1 MAKKKKADSIDTE
14 KIITGLLKRGETDHT
29 VLEDAFQL
37 NRQFRDEGATE
48 VDGVKIYDPRRFE
61 MAAAYNG
68 KIRQLCAMFIKTFG
82 IEDCVDLYKRTLLF
96 DAPHNFD
103 AYCRYIEWNRPAK
116 KRFYEPRRKQ
126 LKPIADAMQEL
137 ADGKLELLAI
147 SLPPGTGKALANDT
161 PILTRSGW
169 KNHGDIV
176 VGDEVI
182 GMGGRFKKVIAVH
195 PKCQLDRLVEFTNGE
210 KIVCHENHEWWVR
223 DRHCHK
229 EYIAETKEIEKH
241 DLNIGGEPGHRGHRY
256 TFQLPRQDYVVGE
269 EKELFVDPY
278 TMGVWL
284 GDGANL
290 NPTICCSGID
300 SAVIERIVRNGGDL
314 RWATIHKITGVLYFG
329 FDIRKGLQKYG
340 MCYSRHRSDKFI
352 PEEYLT
358 ASIDQRLELLAGLID
373 TDGTLNNGKFTFT
386 TAEETLKD
394 SFVSLLSTFGWR
406 ACVRHN
412 NPGVST
418 SGICSRKGWYTISF
432 TPDCVIPCEIRRK
445 RNNRVC
451 PHRQRSISIKSITRC
466 EPKEGNCI
474 TVEGDGMYLA
484 GKTMIPTHNTTLS
497 LFFLTWFVGRRPDL
511 TALGGSHSNSF
522 LHGVYDEIIRILDK
536 EGEYLYNDV
545 FPDAPMVEMNSKD
558 MRIDL
563 VKPKRFQN
571 YQFSSIGSGNAGKV
585 RASGLLYCDDLVDG
599 IETAMSR
606 DRLDKLWQMYYTD
619 LRQRKMGGGDD
630 GIVNNVCKELHV
642 ATRWSIY
649 DPIGRLEMQYE
660 GNPTAKFLRFP
671 AMDENDESNFD
682 YPYGVGFTTEFYR
695 QQRDIMDDASWDAL
709 YMNEPIERQGVLF
722 EAKELRRYFALPDK
736 EPDDII
742 AVCDTKDSGP
752 DYCVMPIAYQYGAD
766 YYIDEI
772 ICDNGKPELI
782 EERLIDALMRHGVR
796 SCRFESNRGAGR
808 VAESVQQRLRERGGT
823 TRITTKWTQTNKDAR
838 IVSESGPI
846 KMICLFKD
854 ESEYT
859 KEYRTAINM
868 LTNYTMGGKVKHDDV
883 PDAFSM
889 LSDFIRSREYGH
901 ATLMQ
906 RPF

>member
-1 MAKKKKADSIDTE
+1 MAKKKKVDSIDTE

-48 VDGVKIYDPRRFE
+48 VDGVKIYDPHRFE
-61 MAAAYNG
+61 MAAVYNG

-147 SLPPGTGKALANDT
+147 SLPPGVGK
-161 PILTRSGW
+161 
-169 KNHGDIV
+169 
-176 VGDEVI
+176 
-182 GMGGRFKKVIAVH
+182 
-195 PKCQLDRLVEFTNGE
+195 
-210 KIVCHENHEWWVR
+210 
-223 DRHCHK
+223 
-229 EYIAETKEIEKH
+229 
-241 DLNIGGEPGHRGHRY
+241 
-256 TFQLPRQDYVVGE
+256 
-269 EKELFVDPY
+269 
-278 TMGVWL
+278 
-284 GDGANL
+284 
-290 NPTICCSGID
+290 
-300 SAVIERIVRNGGDL
+300 
-314 RWATIHKITGVLYFG
+314 
-329 FDIRKGLQKYG
+329 
-340 MCYSRHRSDKFI
+340 
-352 PEEYLT
+352 
-358 ASIDQRLELLAGLID
+358 
-373 TDGTLNNGKFTFT
+373 
-386 TAEETLKD
+386 
-394 SFVSLLSTFGWR
+394 
-406 ACVRHN
+406 
-412 NPGVST
+412 
-418 SGICSRKGWYTISF
+418 
-432 TPDCVIPCEIRRK
+432 
-445 RNNRVC
+445 
-451 PHRQRSISIKSITRC
+451 
-466 EPKEGNCI
+466 
-474 TVEGDGMYLA
+474 
-484 GKTMIPTHNTTLS
+484 TTLS
-497 LFFLTWFVGRRPDL
+497 LFFLTWFIGRRPDL

-545 FPDAPMVEMNSKD
+545 FPDAPLVETNSKD

-585 RASGLLYCDDLVDG
+585 RASGILYCDDLVDG

-630 GIVNNVCKELHV
+630 GVVNNVCKELHV

-682 YPYGVGFTTEFYR
+682 YPYGVGFTTEFYK